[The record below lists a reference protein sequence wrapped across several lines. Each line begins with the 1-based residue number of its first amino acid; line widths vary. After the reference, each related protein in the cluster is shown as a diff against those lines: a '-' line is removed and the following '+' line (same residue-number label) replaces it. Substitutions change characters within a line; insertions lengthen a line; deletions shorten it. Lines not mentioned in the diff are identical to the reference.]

1 MKIESHDLSGQK
13 MHKLLGTVI
22 SPRPIALMTT
32 VDADG
37 IYNAAPY
44 SAITPV
50 SFKPP
55 VMCVA
60 SGMKGDQEK
69 DTARN
74 IKFSNDFVINIMDD
88 TFIKPVIRASANYP
102 ADVDEIKEIGLTAVA
117 ADQVSAPRIAE
128 AQISLECRLMK
139 TIEFGEGGDHR
150 SVFFGEVLLFHIK
163 DELWKKDNVDI
174 TAVRSVG
181 RLGPGIYCRTT
192 DIVKF
197 SIS

>member
-1 MKIESHDLSGQK
+1 MKIESNNLSGQK

-44 SAITPV
+44 SAVTPV

-60 SGMKGDQEK
+60 SGMKGDQ
-69 DTARN
+69 
-74 IKFSNDFVINIMDD
+74 
-88 TFIKPVIRASANYP
+88 
-102 ADVDEIKEIGLTAVA
+102 
-117 ADQVSAPRIAE
+117 VSAPRIAE
-128 AQISLECRLMK
+128 AQISLEFRLMQ

-174 TAVRSVG
+174 AAVRSVG